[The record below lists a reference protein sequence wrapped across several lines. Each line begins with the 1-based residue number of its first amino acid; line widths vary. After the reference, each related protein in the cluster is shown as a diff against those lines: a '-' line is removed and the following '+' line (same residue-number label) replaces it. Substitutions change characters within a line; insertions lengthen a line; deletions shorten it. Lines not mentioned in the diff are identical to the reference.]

1 MNKIIAKIVLI
12 FFIAGLI
19 IFSSCTKFEEYP
31 IIPHIEFVSFAT
43 ILNVQQQDS
52 LGYITI
58 SYTDGDGDIGLTS
71 EENTPPYQYNFFLD
85 IYENINGVQQKIV
98 FPDTSITFNSRI
110 PILTPDGINK
120 SIKGEIEMELELY
133 IMTPFLDSDTIS
145 FEIYIMDRALNKS
158 NVIHSPEFLVR

>member
-1 MNKIIAKIVLI
+1 MKKIIAKIVWI

-110 PILTPDGINK
+110 PVLTPDGINK

-133 IMTPFLDSDTIS
+133 IMIPFLDSDTIS

-158 NVIHSPEFLVR
+158 NVIHTPEFLVR

>member
-1 MNKIIAKIVLI
+1 MKIIAKIVWI

-98 FPDTSITFNSRI
+98 FSDTSITFNSRI
-110 PILTPDGINK
+110 PVLTPDGINK

-158 NVIHSPEFLVR
+158 NVIHTPDFIIR

>member
-1 MNKIIAKIVLI
+1 MKIIAKIVWI

-43 ILNVQQQDS
+43 IHNVQQQDS

-98 FPDTSITFNSRI
+98 FSDTSITFNSRI
-110 PILTPDGINK
+110 PVLTPDGINK

-158 NVIHSPEFLVR
+158 NVIHTPDFIIR